1 MLRPTRIPLFP
12 LDVVLLPAMALPLHI
27 FEPRYRVMIARCLDA
42 KLEFGMILAANNNV
56 ATMGCTAEIVR
67 KIRDYPDG
75 RLDIATEGRAVFRL
89 AELLDEKDYYEG
101 VVEYVTDD
109 PSNLDAGKQARLV
122 AAFEQ
127 AHEFLF
133 GQPWMQG
140 PSEDEATLAYR
151 MAALLPIE
159 LEKRQALLESR
170 SESHR
175 RDLVLDWINGLLP
188 KLSERERARKRA
200 GGNGHSLN

>member
-27 FEPRYRVMIARCLDA
+27 FEPRYRLMIARCLDE

-89 AELLDEKDYYEG
+89 TQLLDEKDYYEG
-101 VVEYVTDD
+101 VVEYVADE
-109 PSNLDAGKQARLV
+109 PSSPDASKRARLV

-151 MAALLPIE
+151 MAALLPVE

-170 SESHR
+170 SENHR
-175 RDLVLDWINGLLP
+175 RDLVQGWINALLP
-188 KLSERERARKRA
+188 KLSDREQARKRA
-200 GGNGHSLN
+200 GGNGHALN